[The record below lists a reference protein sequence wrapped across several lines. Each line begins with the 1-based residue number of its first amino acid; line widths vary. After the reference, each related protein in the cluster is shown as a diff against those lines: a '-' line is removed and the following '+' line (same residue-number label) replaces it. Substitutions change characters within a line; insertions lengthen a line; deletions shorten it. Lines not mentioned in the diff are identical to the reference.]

1 MTGVIERRSWRL
13 YDLDGSRMPLRSLGY
28 GLRRVNKKRTN
39 VRLRLEDRAPRK
51 HYTEANSLWISKD
64 FGKRPGKMADIM
76 VRVYIANAN
85 KQTEI

>member
-13 YDLDGSRMPLRSLGY
+13 YDLDGSRMPLRSLGH
-28 GLRRVNKKRTN
+28 GLRRVTKKHTN
-39 VRLRLEDRAPRK
+39 VRLRMEDRAPRK
-51 HYTEANSLWISKD
+51 HYVDACGLWISKD

-76 VRVYIANAN
+76 VRVCIANAN